1 MNFTSDDENAYR
13 SIYTLPA
20 VTDVMYR
27 KVSEIVN
34 NELLA
39 YFYSDDLA
47 AEETAR
53 TIQSKVTLYLNEIS

>member
-1 MNFTSDDENAYR
+1 
-13 SIYTLPA
+13 
-20 VTDVMYR
+20 MYR

-34 NELLA
+34 DELLT

-53 TIQSKVTLYLNEIS
+53 TIQNKVTLYLNEIS